1 MLHQAEMEGKEGD
14 DFAREEAIHTEM
26 LPELFQYG
34 LKMIKLS
41 GVETVDESDADE
53 AEDEI
58 SEE

>member
-1 MLHQAEMEGKEGD
+1 MEGKEGD